1 MNLVNENATRLKSP
15 AFVRLR
21 YSTARIVGIA
31 GTRAGTGYCPG
42 GSHDAVRVPATP
54 NLLNAASCCASLRTV
69 ALYFYLKPFRRH
81 ATVLTN

>member
-31 GTRAGTGYCPG
+31 GTTGRVHVLATARAVVTTPCACP
-42 GSHDAVRVPATP
+42 
-54 NLLNAASCCASLRTV
+54 
-69 ALYFYLKPFRRH
+69 RH
-81 ATVLTN
+81 PIS